1 MGEEQ
6 VFPNSNELVVAESLL
21 LLSFTPPSPSLPSM
35 IKHESSLPLI
45 DLSTGTVC
53 FSKSKPQSCASI
65 LSDVTWDGDGSSVD
79 AQSHSCRK
87 KLEVVRKKRSLSF
100 CISDEEKIRPVKEMP
115 VVTKPPAASS
125 CLSNESESS
134 TISSAGS
141 HGSASIMGKQR
152 DKAKPVTEVL
162 KSKKKRPELTH
173 IRRRSEAILNI
184 LSHESASEVKI
195 RKLLGDSPDTSKA
208 LRLLLKL
215 EEVTRSGA
223 GGQKDPYIY
232 TIRSAHK

>member
-1 MGEEQ
+1 
-6 VFPNSNELVVAESLL
+6 
-21 LLSFTPPSPSLPSM
+21 M

-53 FSKSKPQSCASI
+53 FSNSNSKPQSCAST

-100 CISDEEKIRPVKEMP
+100 CISDEEKICPVKEMS
-115 VVTKPPAASS
+115 VVTKPLAASS
-125 CLSNESESS
+125 CLSNESGSS

-141 HGSASIMGKQR
+141 LGSASIVGKQR
-152 DKAKPVTEVL
+152 DKAKPVIEVL

-184 LSHESASEVKI
+184 LSHGSASEVKI

-232 TIRSAHK
+232 TVIL